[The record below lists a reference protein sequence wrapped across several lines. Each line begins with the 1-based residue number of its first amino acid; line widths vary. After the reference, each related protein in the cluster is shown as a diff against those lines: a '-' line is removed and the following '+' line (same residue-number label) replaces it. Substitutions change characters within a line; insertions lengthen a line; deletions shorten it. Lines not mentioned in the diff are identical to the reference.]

1 MNSGKI
7 RNLLK
12 DNKGETILEGVVAFT
27 LLTIMMVLFSQGIKY
42 ATMTNL
48 RADETRNDSDKA
60 MEIIRGLDGFTCMGI
75 PVSVMLKEVRSI
87 TEDYDYSRA
96 AETARQLPVYRRC
109 GGDAL

>member
-12 DNKGETILEGVVAFT
+12 DNKGETILEVVVAFT

-60 MEIIRGLDGFTCMGI
+60 MEELQKEIASDSSVAMPVGNIDGNNVNRKRYVVTVEGKEYSYI
-75 PVSVMLKEVRSI
+75 VYSV
-87 TEDYDYSRA
+87 D
-96 AETARQLPVYRRC
+96 
-109 GGDAL
+109 G

>member
-12 DNKGETILEGVVAFT
+12 DNKGETILEVVVAFT

-48 RADETRNDSDKA
+48 KADETRNDSDKA
-60 MEIIRGLDGFTCMGI
+60 MEELQKEIASDSSVAMPVGNIDGNNVNRKRYVVTVEGKEYSYI
-75 PVSVMLKEVRSI
+75 VYSV
-87 TEDYDYSRA
+87 D
-96 AETARQLPVYRRC
+96 
-109 GGDAL
+109 G

>member
-12 DNKGETILEGVVAFT
+12 DNKGETILEVVVAFT

-48 RADETRNDSDKA
+48 KADETRNDSDRA
-60 MEIIRGLDGFTCMGI
+60 MEELQKEIASDSSVAMPVGNIDGNNVNRKRYVVTVEGKEYSYI
-75 PVSVMLKEVRSI
+75 VYSV
-87 TEDYDYSRA
+87 D
-96 AETARQLPVYRRC
+96 
-109 GGDAL
+109 G

>member
-12 DNKGETILEGVVAFT
+12 DNKGETILEVVVAFT

-48 RADETRNDSDKA
+48 RADETRNDSDRA
-60 MEIIRGLDGFTCMGI
+60 MEELQKEIASDSSVAMPVGNIDGNNVNRKRYVVTVEGKEYSYI
-75 PVSVMLKEVRSI
+75 VYSV
-87 TEDYDYSRA
+87 D
-96 AETARQLPVYRRC
+96 
-109 GGDAL
+109 G